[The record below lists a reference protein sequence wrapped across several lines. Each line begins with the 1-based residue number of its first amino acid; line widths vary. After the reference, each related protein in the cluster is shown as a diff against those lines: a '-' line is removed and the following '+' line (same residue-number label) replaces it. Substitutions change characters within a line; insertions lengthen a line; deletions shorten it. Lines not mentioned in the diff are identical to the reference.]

1 MDWSSMQKAN
11 ADPVAILQNRKDGLV
26 YTADFSEGT
35 GRYISSSFSSSDDID
50 VSIKISPK
58 IEIRLT
64 YILNDEEIKGVQILK
79 LNNKKEVE
87 KIHLSTLDWQGVLG
101 MLYIFSEVDLK
112 SLGRKNIL
120 LNENIVDDLDALEK
134 FLKTISLDARGR
146 DKMAEVA
153 RSLPLLN
160 PGDIDGFVEK
170 KAALKLMGEILASNE
185 AFISYKAALGVGK
198 DEEVWQKFFE
208 KNSWILGSDFVQ
220 ILQERN
226 LDEDSTMDIPVKDFD
241 GFLDI
246 IELKL
251 PSEDFWTADINP
263 TAKLT
268 KAIMQCMRYITEA
281 ERKMDTAKK
290 LNSLQACILKP
301 KISLIVGRSIDWD
314 EQRKKQFRI
323 LNSSF
328 HNITILT
335 YDHVL
340 NRAKQ
345 SINHLGDRI

>member
-1 MDWSSMQKAN
+1 MLKIN
-11 ADPVAILQNRKDGLV
+11 TDPAAILQNRKDGLV

-35 GRYISSSFSSSDDID
+35 GRYISSSFSSSDVID
-50 VSIKISPK
+50 ASIKISPR

-64 YILNDEEIKGVQILK
+64 YILNDEEIKGIQILK
-79 LNNKKEVE
+79 LNSNREVE

-101 MLYIFSEVDLK
+101 LLSIFSEIDLK
-112 SLGRKNIL
+112 SLGRKSIL

-134 FLKTISLDARGR
+134 FLKTISLDNRGR
-146 DKMAEVA
+146 DKMAEVV
-153 RSLPLLN
+153 RGLHLLN

-170 KAALKLMGEILASNE
+170 KAALKLMEEILSNDE
-185 AFISYKAALGVGK
+185 KFANYKKELDVGK

-208 KNSWILGSDFVQ
+208 GNPWILGSDFVQ
-220 ILQERN
+220 ILEERD
-226 LDEDSTMDIPVKDFD
+226 LDEDSTMDIPVRDFD

-251 PSEDFWTADINP
+251 PVDVFWTNDVNP
-263 TAKLT
+263 NAKLT

-281 ERKMDTAKK
+281 ERRMNDTKK
-290 LNSLQACILKP
+290 LDSLKARILKP
-301 KISLIVGRSIDWD
+301 KITLIFGRSCDWD
-314 EQRKKQFRI
+314 EPRKNQFRI

-345 SINHLGDRI
+345 SIDCIADPTTKSI